1 MSCLDTCIIVLY
13 TPTTASSDTPTNIPT
28 VYSNHQDAVA
38 VSDTDTVPDAE
49 QKIQVTQWNQLYKG
63 PNLTD
68 LRIVAGAKASR
79 SFIEEHTFAVDGLR
93 ATIHP
98 TADLIK
104 NNNNAVNKHEAAKE
118 EEEEGR
124 APTR

>member
-1 MSCLDTCIIVLY
+1 MPCLDTCIIALY
-13 TPTTASSDTPTNIPT
+13 TPTTVSSDTPTDIPT
-28 VYSNHQDAVA
+28 VYSDHQDAVA

-49 QKIQVTQWNQLYKG
+49 QKIQVSQWNQLYKG

-98 TADLIK
+98 TSDLIK
-104 NNNNAVNKHEAAKE
+104 NNNNAANKHEAAKE

>member
-28 VYSNHQDAVA
+28 VYSDHQDAVA

-98 TADLIK
+98 TCDLIK
-104 NNNNAVNKHEAAKE
+104 TTTTP
-118 EEEEGR
+118 
-124 APTR
+124 PTNMRRRKKRKKKDVR